1 MKKSSAS
8 FVTSLA
14 AALLLLSGT
23 ALPVDAHAQSDAS
36 AFSAVFALPI
46 ASVAV
51 SAGVA
56 GSVLAAPV
64 ILSTAGAVLIVKAVE
79 VSARTTVLVLERAS
93 DGARISLEIAG
104 EGLAA
109 SALAVGTVVT
119 FSVISA
125 GVVLSAASEAI
136 AFIPNALGNALL
148 HDERLTY

>member
-8 FVTSLA
+8 LITSLA

-23 ALPVDAHAQSDAS
+23 ALPVHAHAQSDAS
-36 AFSAVFALPI
+36 AFSAVSALPI
-46 ASVAV
+46 ASVVV

-119 FSVISA
+119 VSVISA